1 MPAVTLKC
9 FVDSL
14 SPLTKMLYP
23 VIGPFCSSA
32 SGGIQKRLMDDDD
45 IVRARTFR
53 GGPVGA
59 KKRQRKHLK
68 GDLINRLVYNSLHHF
83 ELATGLQ

>member
-23 VIGPFCSSA
+23 VIGPFCSSG

-53 GGPVGA
+53 GKPVGA
-59 KKRQRKHLK
+59 
-68 GDLINRLVYNSLHHF
+68 
-83 ELATGLQ
+83 